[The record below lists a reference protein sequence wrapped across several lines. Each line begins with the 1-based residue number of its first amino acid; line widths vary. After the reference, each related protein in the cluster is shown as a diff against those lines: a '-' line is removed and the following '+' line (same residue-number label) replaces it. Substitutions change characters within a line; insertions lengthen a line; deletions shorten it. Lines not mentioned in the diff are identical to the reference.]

1 MCAFFDY
8 EEITSEEEN
17 ELIEQVAEKI
27 HEYKMETV
35 AILTLES
42 VKPLA
47 YVGGEMSRVFLAP
60 FLPVLG
66 RDLNEMGEKYITVF
80 EERENIEKLIQ
91 LLEQKVKEEEAENKR
106 KKQERAEK
114 KAEKDVKTEKKG
126 WLSWWPF

>member
-80 EERENIEKLIQ
+80 EERDNIEKLIQ

-126 WLSWWPF
+126 WLKWWPF

>member
-1 MCAFFDY
+1 MSAFFDY
-8 EEITSEEEN
+8 EEITPEEEN

-60 FLPVLG
+60 FLPILG
-66 RDLNEMGEKYITVF
+66 REFNDMGEKYITVF
-80 EERENIEKLIQ
+80 EERDNIEKLIQ
-91 LLEQKVKEEEAENKR
+91 LLEQKVKEEEEENKR

-114 KAEKDVKTEKKG
+114 KADKGVKSEKKG
-126 WLSWWPF
+126 WMKWWPF

>member
-8 EEITSEEEN
+8 EEITPEEEN

-80 EERENIEKLIQ
+80 EERDNIEKLIQ

-114 KAEKDVKTEKKG
+114 KAEEDVKTEKKG